1 MEQGENFP
9 KKSRVLALSMR
20 PGVLDKLIGQDE
32 WIASIQS
39 QFQTGRVPH
48 FYILSG
54 PVGSGKTTMSRIL
67 ALMFQDGTLENY
79 KKYDIRELNA
89 ANQTGVD
96 DMRSV
101 IESMRY
107 QPIAPSK
114 AKVVIFDE
122 AHQLSV
128 AAQNVLITETEDVKP
143 HVFYIFC
150 TSIPNKI
157 IDALKRR
164 AFHITPKPLTPDGI
178 RMLVTEA
185 AVKANYAGDL
195 TNFINYLDIE
205 SITSPGLVLQ
215 ACERFFLNL
224 SPSSNGTSIFESL
237 SLCRAVSTGDWDT
250 VKDLCKNL
258 TKADVFGLKAS
269 ICGYLKSILLKSS
282 LGDKSGMNIANAIKI
297 IDGSEELPVFIGSL
311 FTVCGLL
318 KK

>member
-1 MEQGENFP
+1 MELEGVA

-32 WIASIQS
+32 WISSIQS

-54 PVGSGKTTMSRIL
+54 PVGCGKTTMSRIL
-67 ALMFQDGTLENY
+67 ALMFQEGTLENY

-96 DMRSV
+96 DMRNV

-164 AFHITPKPLTPDGI
+164 AFHITPKPLNPEGI
-178 RMLVTEA
+178 RVLVTEA
-185 AVKANYAGDL
+185 AVKANYTGDL

-282 LGDKSGMNIANAIKI
+282 LGQSGMNIANTIKI